1 MAAVLQVC
9 YTTNAKMPDVAP
21 KRGIVS
27 QPSVSMKLLRAQT
40 IEAGSEIWAEDES
53 DGGEEVWMLAQVLR
67 QDNTLLTV
75 RKKKTGE
82 ELEID
87 LVSVCGVTN
96 PGCWCVRGLGA
107 DAALGDCFVLVLL
120 HFWCARDF
128 RSAF

>member
-1 MAAVLQVC
+1 MAAALQVC
-9 YTTNAKMPDVAP
+9 FARDAKMSPDVGP
-21 KRGIVS
+21 RRGIVS

-75 RKKKTGE
+75 RKKETGE

-87 LVSVCGVTN
+87 LVRAKG
-96 PGCWCVRGLGA
+96 VRGNHPWGFRVWELTTRL
-107 DAALGDCFVLVLL
+107 AAAVCWNRAV
-120 HFWCARDF
+120 ARP
-128 RSAF
+128 RV